1 MNRVLITGIDS
12 FTGVHLS
19 KYLEKAGYDIYGTS
33 LIQSGG
39 KKFKRSVPSDSV
51 FKPLYAH
58 PTEGVPSHYRNALP
72 PYGVVSAEEHW
83 AETEHAKHYGL
94 EHLVPRREPV
104 ALGETR

>member
-39 KKFKRSVPSDSV
+39 KKFKCDITSKSD
-51 FKPLYAH
+51 L
-58 PTEGVPSHYRNALP
+58 
-72 PYGVVSAEEHW
+72 
-83 AETEHAKHYGL
+83 L
-94 EHLVPRREPV
+94 EV
-104 ALGETR
+104 LGEVKTKKIIKKSKYFLYLN

>member
-39 KKFKRSVPSDSV
+39 KKF
-51 FKPLYAH
+51 
-58 PTEGVPSHYRNALP
+58 
-72 PYGVVSAEEHW
+72 
-83 AETEHAKHYGL
+83 
-94 EHLVPRREPV
+94 
-104 ALGETR
+104 